1 MDRASINLRNWNH
14 GFIARAWLA
23 LGNLPEARAAAE
35 TGRKADEPENNPNV
49 LVLLGIIC
57 LRQGEREAATE
68 AFVTAAAK
76 SDAVLQFAANFN
88 ALDSKGV
95 ALAGL
100 VLCGDTSRLTPAIEA
115 HRSARAINRDAGVVG
130 RVVWLYD
137 QMAPADAA
145 GQLET
150 ARAAVGVTGV

>member
-1 MDRASINLRNWNH
+1 MLGRATSINS
-14 GFIARAWLA
+14 GCARSRWGSIDRLVSA
-23 LGNLPEARAAAE
+23 PTCRARI
-35 TGRKADEPENNPNV
+35 R
-49 LVLLGIIC
+49 
-57 LRQGEREAATE
+57 EREAATE

-95 ALAGL
+95 ALSGL
-100 VLCGDTSRLTPAIEA
+100 VLCGDASRLTPAIEA

-150 ARAAVGVTGV
+150 ARAAVGGTGV